1 MQKYKNCCFRF
12 IFIIDFV
19 SICVYNKQDSGIIMG
34 YYRKTNNEA
43 EYFMTIHEIKGWL
56 MSIELFQLYQS
67 VFDAALDID
76 CRNR

>member
-1 MQKYKNCCFRF
+1 
-12 IFIIDFV
+12 
-19 SICVYNKQDSGIIMG
+19 MG